1 MTLIEQVSTL
11 WFLTRPAFVSK
22 TRHLMLQ
29 SGGTHQD
36 GRREH

>member
-1 MTLIEQVSTL
+1 MTLIEQCLPFGSL
-11 WFLTRPAFVSK
+11 PGRFVSK